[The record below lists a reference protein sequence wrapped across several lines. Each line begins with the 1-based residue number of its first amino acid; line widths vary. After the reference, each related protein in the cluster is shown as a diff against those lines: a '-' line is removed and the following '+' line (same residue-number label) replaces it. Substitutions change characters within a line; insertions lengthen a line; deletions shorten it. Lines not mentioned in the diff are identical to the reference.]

1 MSSVSQIVQKVLKN
15 KDALDEIHAHR
26 DEDQRQR
33 SITKR
38 VVEDMVDKK
47 VHIDSARTVQ
57 VRVQ

>member
-1 MSSVSQIVQKVLKN
+1 VSQIVQRVLKN

>member
-1 MSSVSQIVQKVLKN
+1 MSRVSQIVQRVLKN

>member
-1 MSSVSQIVQKVLKN
+1 MSQIVQKVLKN
-15 KDALDEIHAHR
+15 KDALDEIHSHR

-38 VVEDMVDKK
+38 IVEDMVEKK

>member
-1 MSSVSQIVQKVLKN
+1 VSQIVQKVLKN
-15 KDALDEIHAHR
+15 KDALDEIHSHR

-33 SITKR
+33 SITKSI
-38 VVEDMVDKK
+38 VEDMVEKK